1 MSTSTP
7 CALCAAAV
15 AFAALCST
23 GAPAAAQDSVKM
35 YAGRSAYADYHVV
48 EQGDTLYDLAG
59 RYFGDTQEW
68 PRLWSYNPHVTNPH
82 WIYPGDIIYLR
93 PLDPSTAPP
102 RADAP
107 QRVQQRR
114 ERPME
119 LHVAVAGFVHHKELP
134 YVGRIVAS
142 PKQAT
147 LLGEHDKVWVGFGD
161 KSYTSDEQEEIPDDQ
176 RIKMKDPGDLRIG
189 DMFAIVR
196 KDGEV
201 RDGDDNVLGHKYIV
215 LGSLR
220 ITELSD
226 KYLQTAEITQS
237 WMEIERGALLV
248 PYERQIKTT
257 SPVQAERNMV
267 ASISDT
273 IEPRTNLGEYHY
285 VIVDKGADNGV
296 RVGNRFFAY
305 QRQEGILRMKRELE
319 PHGGMRL
326 IQDTPKEIPWMRVG
340 QIIIL
345 DVRKN
350 YSTGIV
356 VDSSRELLRGDRLE
370 MYEGY

>member
-1 MSTSTP
+1 MISCQRATCT
-7 CALCAAAV
+7 AAIML
-15 AFAALCST
+15 AATISIS
-23 GAPAAAQDSVKM
+23 ADVQAQETVRM
-35 YAGRSAYADYHVV
+35 YNGNTAYADYHVV
-48 EQGDTLYDLAG
+48 EQGDTLYDLSG

-82 WIYPGDIIYLR
+82 WIYPGDIVYLR

-102 RADAP
+102 ADVP

-114 ERPME
+114 ERQTE
-119 LHVAVAGFVHHKELP
+119 LHVATAGFVTDKELP
-134 YVGRIVAS
+134 YVGRLVAS
-142 PKQAT
+142 PKQAA
-147 LLGEHDKVWVGFGD
+147 LLGEFDKVWVGFGD
-161 KSYTSDEQEEIPDDQ
+161 KGYTEDEREDISEDD
-176 RIKMKDPGDLRIG
+176 RIAFKDAGEVKNGDV
-189 DMFAIVR
+189 FAIV
-196 KDGEV
+196 KKADV
-201 RDGDDNVLGHKYIV
+201 IRDGDDNVLGHKYIV
-215 LGSLR
+215 LGTLR
-220 ITELSD
+220 ITDRSD
-226 KYLQTAEITQS
+226 KYLHTAEITQS
-237 WMEIERGALLV
+237 WLEIERGALLV

-267 ASISDT
+267 ASIVDT

-305 QRQEGILRMKRELE
+305 QRQEGIMRMKRELE
-319 PHGGMRL
+319 PRGGMRL
-326 IQDTPKEIPWMRVG
+326 TQDTPKEIPWMRVG
-340 QIIIL
+340 QVIIL

-356 VDSSRELLRGDRLE
+356 IDSSREMLKGDRLE